1 MEKPYTATA
10 AGLTM
15 VIGWGLPYFRTFTPG
30 LMNTYL
36 PAIPN
41 TSPKQYAVLD
51 AIRFPSDP
59 DDVVLEDN
67 HVMFKFRSDSQP
79 SSRGRSGPCSRTRQ
93 RRVHRLI
100 CST

>member
-1 MEKPYTATA
+1 MNWTAAALKAAKTRVENALLAVEKPYTATA

-41 TSPKQYAVLD
+41 TNPKQYAVLD

-59 DDVVLEDN
+59 ATW
-67 HVMFKFRSDSQP
+67 
-79 SSRGRSGPCSRTRQ
+79 SSRT
-93 RRVHRLI
+93 
-100 CST
+100 TT